1 MKDYMSPEI
10 DIQKF
15 EIEDIIAVS
24 GGGKD
29 DDSLTDDEF

>member
-1 MKDYMSPEI
+1 MKEYVSPEI

-15 EIEDIIAVS
+15 EIEDIIAAS
-24 GGGKD
+24 GGKD